1 MKFNSIRYKLILI
14 NSLLIS
20 LTFAVIGV
28 WVYTHFDHLPII
40 NSVTSAHQLTNL
52 TRYDF
57 LAVIFTALL
66 VTIVISWRISTSIL
80 IRLTAITDQ
89 IAVLAQTGAEK
100 EKRLDENRSDEIG
113 TLAFYFNMLLDDIK
127 RREQERDSAIKA
139 SRASEARNELLLQ
152 TTDQGIYGTDAYGRF
167 TYINRAGLAIL
178 GYENVEIIGK
188 VSHSFI
194 HHSRSD
200 GSPYPAEECPICRA
214 NAAGI
219 GCHVDNELLW
229 RKDGCSFATEFSSY
243 PIIENGIFSGAVVTF
258 SDITWRKRAE
268 ETRRML
274 ERAIDQCP
282 VTIVITDPH
291 GIIEFVNPHF
301 TMLTGYSAEEAIGE
315 NPRLLK
321 TDQTPPEVF
330 TDLWCTI
337 SEGHTWEGEFVNKSK
352 DGNTFWERAVISAM
366 FDETGA
372 ITHFLAVKENIT
384 EKKKILAELAAARD
398 RAEAA
403 TQAKSTFLATMSHEI
418 RTPMNGVIGMTA
430 LLLETELTEE
440 QRGYAEIVNRSGEN
454 LLSLINDILDFSKI
468 EAGRLDMEIIDFDL
482 RTTLEDTTEMLT
494 FRAHDAGLDLV
505 CHIDPAVPVYLKG
518 DPGRLRQIVTN
529 LAGNAVKFTHE
540 GEVVIGAELE
550 SEQGETVT
558 IRFSVRDTGIG
569 IPQSRLAAVFE
580 PFTQADGSTTR
591 KYGGTGLGL
600 AICKQL
606 SELMGGEIGI
616 ESEEGKGSTFW
627 FTAKFGKQA
636 PTEMQNSA
644 PLLHADIKGTRVLVV
659 DDSAT
664 NRKLL
669 AVLLSHWGCD
679 YVLASDGV
687 TALQHLRTAAA
698 ENNPFRVALLDQE
711 MPGMGG
717 SELGRQIKAD
727 PLLQSTLLI
736 MVTSLCQRG
745 DAAALEK
752 IGFTGYLAKPVRQ
765 SQLYGC
771 IALALN
777 RVPDP
782 EVPDPLITR
791 HTVAEV
797 TNRGI
802 RILLAEDNLINQKV
816 ALSILG
822 KLGYKA
828 DVVANGLEAVRAL
841 ELIDYDVVLMDCMMP
856 EMDGF
861 EATAM
866 IRNPDSKVLNH
877 KVPIIAMT
885 ANAMQGDRE
894 NCLEAGM
901 DDYLAKPVKKPELAE
916 ILEKW
921 GYKE

>member
-1 MKFNSIRYKLILI
+1 
-14 NSLLIS
+14 
-20 LTFAVIGV
+20 
-28 WVYTHFDHLPII
+28 
-40 NSVTSAHQLTNL
+40 
-52 TRYDF
+52 
-57 LAVIFTALL
+57 
-66 VTIVISWRISTSIL
+66 
-80 IRLTAITDQ
+80 
-89 IAVLAQTGAEK
+89 
-100 EKRLDENRSDEIG
+100 
-113 TLAFYFNMLLDDIK
+113 ML
-127 RREQERDSAIKA
+127 
-139 SRASEARNELLLQ
+139 
-152 TTDQGIYGTDAYGRF
+152 
-167 TYINRAGLAIL
+167 
-178 GYENVEIIGK
+178 
-188 VSHSFI
+188 
-194 HHSRSD
+194 
-200 GSPYPAEECPICRA
+200 
-214 NAAGI
+214 
-219 GCHVDNELLW
+219 
-229 RKDGCSFATEFSSY
+229 
-243 PIIENGIFSGAVVTF
+243 
-258 SDITWRKRAE
+258 
-268 ETRRML
+268 
-274 ERAIDQCP
+274 
-282 VTIVITDPH
+282 
-291 GIIEFVNPHF
+291 
-301 TMLTGYSAEEAIGE
+301 
-315 NPRLLK
+315 
-321 TDQTPPEVF
+321 
-330 TDLWCTI
+330 
-337 SEGHTWEGEFVNKSK
+337 
-352 DGNTFWERAVISAM
+352 
-366 FDETGA
+366 DETGA

-384 EKKKILAELAAARD
+384 EKKKMLAELAAARD

-403 TQAKSTFLATMSHEI
+403 TLAKSRFLATMSHEI
-418 RTPMNGVIGMTA
+418 RTPMNGVIGMSG

-440 QRGYAEIVNRSGEN
+440 QRGYAEVVNRSGEN

-482 RTTLEDTTEMLT
+482 RTTMEDTTEMLT

-518 DPGRLRQIVTN
+518 DPGRLRQIITN

-540 GEVVIGAELE
+540 GEVVIGAALE

-627 FTAKFGKQA
+627 FTAKFTKQA
-636 PTEMQNSA
+636 LAELQHNA
-644 PLLHADIKGTRVLVV
+644 PQLHADIKGTRVLVV

-679 YVLASDGV
+679 YELAYDGV
-687 TALQHLRTAAA
+687 TALQHLRVAAA

-752 IGFTGYLAKPVRQ
+752 IGFVGYLPKPVRQ

-771 IALALN
+771 IALALD
-777 RVPDP
+777 RRRDP
-782 EVPDPLITR
+782 EVPVPLITR

-797 TNRGI
+797 ANRGI

-856 EMDGF
+856 DMDGY
-861 EATAM
+861 EATAV
-866 IRNPDSKVLNH
+866 IRNPESKVRNH
-877 KVPIIAMT
+877 KVTIIAMT

-894 NCLEAGM
+894 HCLEVGM
-901 DDYLAKPVKKPELAE
+901 DDYLAKPVKKPELAA

-921 GYKE
+921 GREE